1 MESTNS
7 GSRKEKSVSLRL
19 VGLKRFVLFCC
30 LLNCLFY
37 FLFRS
42 RIHVFLFIIII
53 VIIIIIIILSI
64 SLLLLLFF
72 FVFLAVERNFW
83 ILEVDSF
90 FFYWNEM
97 FFNSKTIFLSFN

>member
-53 VIIIIIIILSI
+53 VIIIIIIII
-64 SLLLLLFF
+64 
-72 FVFLAVERNFW
+72 FVF
-83 ILEVDSF
+83 ILFVYVYLF
-90 FFYWNEM
+90 TPFA
-97 FFNSKTIFLSFN
+97 

>member
-19 VGLKRFVLFCC
+19 VGLRRFVLFCC

-42 RIHVFLFIIII
+42 RIHVFLVIIII
-53 VIIIIIIILSI
+53 VIIIIII
-64 SLLLLLFF
+64 
-72 FVFLAVERNFW
+72 FVF
-83 ILEVDSF
+83 ILFVYVYLF
-90 FFYWNEM
+90 TPFA
-97 FFNSKTIFLSFN
+97 

>member
-19 VGLKRFVLFCC
+19 VGLRRFVLFCC

-37 FLFRS
+37 FLFRL

-53 VIIIIIIILSI
+53 VIIIIIIITI
-64 SLLLLLFF
+64 II
-72 FVFLAVERNFW
+72 FVF
-83 ILEVDSF
+83 ILFVYVYLF
-90 FFYWNEM
+90 TPFA
-97 FFNSKTIFLSFN
+97 

>member
-42 RIHVFLFIIII
+42 RIHVFLVIIII
-53 VIIIIIIILSI
+53 VIIIIIIITI
-64 SLLLLLFF
+64 II
-72 FVFLAVERNFW
+72 FVF
-83 ILEVDSF
+83 ILFVYVYLF
-90 FFYWNEM
+90 TPFA
-97 FFNSKTIFLSFN
+97 

>member
-19 VGLKRFVLFCC
+19 VGLRRFVLFCC

-53 VIIIIIIILSI
+53 VIIIIIIII
-64 SLLLLLFF
+64 IIITIIYTYIFF
-72 FVFLAVERNFW
+72 
-83 ILEVDSF
+83 
-90 FFYWNEM
+90 
-97 FFNSKTIFLSFN
+97 

>member
-30 LLNCLFY
+30 GVLNCLFY

-42 RIHVFLFIIII
+42 RIHVFLVIIII
-53 VIIIIIIILSI
+53 VIIIIIITII
-64 SLLLLLFF
+64 I
-72 FVFLAVERNFW
+72 FVF
-83 ILEVDSF
+83 ILFVYVYLF
-90 FFYWNEM
+90 TPFP
-97 FFNSKTIFLSFN
+97 